1 MITLYAFG
9 PAFGLPDP
17 SPFVTKAEVLLK
29 MAGLP
34 YRTESSMAAF
44 RKAPKGKLP
53 YIDDNGTIIADS
65 TFIRWHI
72 EKKYGIDF
80 DAGYAARERAT
91 AWAVEKMLEEHAYWA
106 VVFERWLMDENFNRG
121 PRKFFDQAPAPI
133 RPLIVAMVRR
143 KVRRNLQGQGFGRH
157 TPEDIAAL
165 GIRSVEAVAEILGDR
180 PYLLGDT
187 PCGADATVFAFTAG
201 VLCPVFES
209 PVRRAAET
217 RANLI
222 AYRDRLMARYYGD
235 ERAKAAA

>member
-44 RKAPKGKLP
+44 RKAPKGRLP
-53 YIDDNGTIIADS
+53 YIDDNGTIVADS

-72 EKKYGIDF
+72 EKKYGMDF
-80 DAGYAARERAT
+80 DAAYAARERAT

-121 PRKFFDQAPAPI
+121 PRKFFDQAPA
-133 RPLIVAMVRR
+133 
-143 KVRRNLQGQGFGRH
+143 
-157 TPEDIAAL
+157 
-165 GIRSVEAVAEILGDR
+165 
-180 PYLLGDT
+180 
-187 PCGADATVFAFTAG
+187 
-201 VLCPVFES
+201 
-209 PVRRAAET
+209 
-217 RANLI
+217 
-222 AYRDRLMARYYGD
+222 
-235 ERAKAAA
+235 